1 MSTELV
7 IVENLELVPF
17 FTKGDQVKSI
27 LDRLTEEADSF
38 VAGDLSIAKNRKAV
52 TEMVTKFTK
61 SKTYLESKGKELA
74 AEYKAIPKAIDAN
87 RKLVKDTITGLQE
100 VVRKPLTD
108 WENEQAVIESARLA
122 AKEAEALAIVIA
134 DCEELASLMDGNFD
148 RQKADE
154 LAQAE
159 ADKLAYEAELKAKAI
174 EQAKADA
181 LAETNRVAAENA
193 EKERQA
199 IQREADLKA
208 QAKQAEDREK
218 QWAIDSEKAR
228 KQKIIDDDNVKKQRV
243 LDAEK
248 ADILRREG
256 IELARQQEVA
266 RQQAEQ
272 DQLAAGQKARD
283 EDKEHRR
290 EINKAAVSALMDH
303 TDLSLA
309 QARNVIGVLVG
320 GLVPHAAITY

>member
-108 WENEQAVIESARLA
+108 WEYGQAVIESARLA
-122 AKEAEALAIVIA
+122 AKEAEELSKQKDADQEMALLLDEKFNNEKMA
-134 DCEELASLMDGNFD
+134 EEA
-148 RQKADE
+148 RQERE
-154 LAQAE
+154 LV
-159 ADKLAYEAELKAKAI
+159 DYENDLKAKAV

-181 LAETNRVAAENA
+181 LTETNRVAAENA
-193 EKERQA
+193 EKERLA
-199 IQREADLKA
+199 IQ
-208 QAKQAEDREK
+208 
-218 QWAIDSEKAR
+218 
-228 KQKIIDDDNVKKQRV
+228 
-243 LDAEK
+243 
-248 ADILRREG
+248 
-256 IELARQQEVA
+256 
-266 RQQAEQ
+266 
-272 DQLAAGQKARD
+272 
-283 EDKEHRR
+283 
-290 EINKAAVSALMDH
+290 
-303 TDLSLA
+303 
-309 QARNVIGVLVG
+309 
-320 GLVPHAAITY
+320 

>member
-38 VAGDLSIAKNRKAV
+38 VAGDLSVAKNRKAV

-87 RKLVKDTITGLQE
+87 RKIVKDTITGLQE

-108 WENEQAVIESARLA
+108 WEYEQAVIESARLA
-122 AKEAEALAIVIA
+122 AKEAEALAIAIA
-134 DCEELASLMDGNFD
+134 DCEEIASLIDEKFD
-148 RQKADE
+148 RQKADDI
-154 LAQAE
+154 AKAE
-159 ADKLAYEAELKAKAI
+159 SDKLAYEAELKSKAV

-181 LAETNRVAAENA
+181 LVETQRVAAETA
-193 EKERQA
+193 EKERLA

-208 QAKQAEDREK
+208 QAKQAEEREK
-218 QWAIDSEKAR
+218 QWAIDAENAR
-228 KQKIIDDDNVKKQRV
+228 KQKIIDDENVKKQRV

-256 IELARQQEVA
+256 IELARQKEVA
-266 RQQAEQ
+266 RQNAEQ
-272 DQLAAGQKARD
+272 AQLLEEQRQKDAN
-283 EDKEHRR
+283 KEHCR
-290 EINKAAVSALMDH
+290 AVNNLILDSLMDH
-303 TDLSLA
+303 GMSKEKGIEFIGKVLNA
-309 QARNVIGVLVG
+309 QVSNI
-320 GLVPHAAITY
+320 AITY